1 MCTLVLLRRP
11 SEAWPLIVAANRDE
25 MAGRLWRAPA
35 RHWPDRPEV
44 VAGLDEL
51 AGGSWLGL
59 NDHGVV
65 AAVLNRTGSLGPA
78 EGKRSRGEL
87 VLDALDHADAVDAA
101 AAFMDL
107 DASAWRSFNLVI
119 ADSRDAFWVRG
130 LGAGRTQVTPVPEGV
145 SMLASTDLSDTVH
158 PRIARYLPRFR
169 DLPAPDPGSGRWEAW
184 IATLSAREHDPTEPD
199 SRNAMTVATDWGYGT
214 VSSSLIAVPAPE
226 SDDRRPVWLF
236 AAGRP
241 DATEY
246 TQLKL

>member
-11 SEAWPLIVAANRDE
+11 ADTWPLIVAANRDE
-25 MAGRLWRAPA
+25 MAGRPWRAPA
-35 RHWPDRPEV
+35 RHWPDRPET

-51 AGGSWLGL
+51 AGGSWLGM

-101 AAFMDL
+101 TAFMDL
-107 DASAWRSFNLVI
+107 DAAAWRSFNLVI
-119 ADSRDAFWVRG
+119 ADSRDAFWARG
-130 LGAGRTQVTPVPEGV
+130 LGAGLTKVTPVPEGV
-145 SMLASTDLSDTVH
+145 SMLASADLNDTGH
-158 PRIARYLPRFR
+158 RRIGRYLPRFQG
-169 DLPAPDPGSGRWEAW
+169 LPAPDPEAGNWTGW
-184 IATLSAREHDPTEPD
+184 IAALSAREHDPDEPD

-214 VSSSLIAVPAPE
+214 VSSSLIAVPQP
-226 SDDRRPVWLF
+226 DGGDRSPVWLF

-241 DATEY
+241 DETGY
-246 TQLKL
+246 TQIKL